1 MDKEIDPSNI
11 GKHENLIK
19 QAQAEMAKTDV
30 LVCGKCHNVYHFIE
44 LFKQHKDKSC
54 TKDSSLRDCKETKPK
69 VWAFLLWKASQIN
82 NSDDLGQ
89 TNVNAW
95 KLYQTWVKMDESI
108 RETWV
113 VAGRTIQ
120 SFAKIGQSSL
130 QEMPVKITRTVVDV
144 SSDKKP
150 QNTFNRRPNID
161 MKSKKMSDNENTDTD
176 DDINISRL
184 SARSSKFSDSEVP
197 IKKPVISRLST
208 NTTVRMSPQQQKTPI
223 LLNKNLPVR
232 TAIRTI
238 PNTDETQTQDATVEK
253 ILAKRFNPRKK
264 QHEYLIKWENF
275 AHEKNTWELPGN
287 LETCKHL
294 LDNFE
299 QQLARQK
306 EQRAR
311 QQLLAQQAEVKQQ
324 NTIIKVTSTSS
335 PNTSPSKNRPAR
347 NSKVKAMDQ
356 VKQWCEEQDTVTTVV
371 PTLKRKATDE
381 EDSDYEATDEQDE
394 EESYMTNKK
403 LKTEN
408 VAISNALTKVGQTGN
423 VRIQPVNKVQTVART
438 LNGGTSP
445 DVKNSAEIVITK
457 DTKSTGVIKKPGALV
472 SPTVKTEPQI
482 RVVQKGETTS
492 SGVVRITQNTATTTT
507 RPINQGVTRL
517 INSGI
522 TAKSIPTAKTTTPTT
537 NRQIVRQPTSLPA
550 KPAIQRTQQQLAQAK
565 RSSLSPGGIQQ
576 QNNVHAKTT
585 ITRIV
590 KSAPNSKNTTPEQR
604 GNVTIQKVDK
614 NQASGIRRV
623 QKKLIPQEDSFEDQE
638 IEDEKEEEEDS
649 FIDDFPQG
657 ESTIQRS
664 DSPERPLT
672 LCPFTGAVL
681 GRAEGEKTPP
691 APSPEPVLKVE
702 KPSLPVP
709 SLSRIVQKNPAQ
721 QQPKPQQERKIKQQ
735 PPKAAT
741 PQPAPPPPAPA
752 PVQEVEEPQQQ
763 IQQQEHQE
771 EELMQDDEGQIH
783 QITPITNEDGS
794 PMIVSGEDGTIY
806 QVAGKNAEGQTIL
819 IAQGVDGEQQRVY
832 VAACDDDLGL
842 ESAMGQDAGE
852 GQFMIKEEDGSD
864 PTQALTIVT
873 DSGDSQDITAEVVQ
887 ADQPSPGG
895 TRRVVLLLPDGNFMM
910 TDVSAEQYQS
920 LNLVS

>member
-1 MDKEIDPSNI
+1 MRK
-11 GKHENLIK
+11 
-19 QAQAEMAKTDV
+19 
-30 LVCGKCHNVYHFIE
+30 
-44 LFKQHKDKSC
+44 
-54 TKDSSLRDCKETKPK
+54 
-69 VWAFLLWKASQIN
+69 
-82 NSDDLGQ
+82 
-89 TNVNAW
+89 
-95 KLYQTWVKMDESI
+95 
-108 RETWV
+108 
-113 VAGRTIQ
+113 
-120 SFAKIGQSSL
+120 KI
-130 QEMPVKITRTVVDV
+130 
-144 SSDKKP
+144 
-150 QNTFNRRPNID
+150 
-161 MKSKKMSDNENTDTD
+161 SDNENTDTD
-176 DDINISRL
+176 EDINISGL
-184 SARSSKFSDSEVP
+184 SARSSKFSDSEAP
-197 IKKPVISRLST
+197 IKKPVITRLSA
-208 NTTVRMSPQQQKTPI
+208 NTTVRMTPQQTTKAPI
-223 LLNKNLPVR
+223 LLNKNLTVR

-324 NTIIKVTSTSS
+324 NTIIKVTSS

-394 EESYMTNKK
+394 EESYMINKK

-408 VAISNALTKVGQTGN
+408 VAINNALTKVGQSGN
-423 VRIQPVNKVQTVART
+423 VRIQQVNKAQTVGRT

-457 DTKSTGVIKKPGALV
+457 DTKSTGVIKKPGALI

-492 SGVVRITQNTATTTT
+492 SGVVRITQNTAPTTT

-522 TAKSIPTAKTTTPTT
+522 TAKAIPAAKPTTPT
-537 NRQIVRQPTSLPA
+537 RQVVRQTPTSLPA
-550 KPAIQRTQQQLAQAK
+550 TKQAIQRTQQQLAQAK
-565 RSSLSPGGIQQ
+565 RSSLSPGGIVQ

-590 KSAPNSKNTTPEQR
+590 KSAPNSKQSTPDQR
-604 GNVTIQKVDK
+604 GNVTIQKVDRGAA
-614 NQASGIRRV
+614 ASGIRRI
-623 QKKLIPQEDSFEDQE
+623 QKKIIPQEDSFDDNE
-638 IEDEKEEEEDS
+638 IEDEKDEEDT
-649 FIDDFPQG
+649 FIDDFPQ
-657 ESTIQRS
+657 EATVQRS

-691 APSPEPVLKVE
+691 APSPEPVNKIE

-709 SLSRIVQKNPAQ
+709 SLTRIVQKNPVQ
-721 QQPKPQQERKIKQQ
+721 QQPKPQQERKLKQQQQ
-735 PPKAAT
+735 PPKVVT
-741 PQPAPPPPAPA
+741 PQPAPPPPPV
-752 PVQEVEEPQQQ
+752 VQEVEEPQQQ
-763 IQQQEHQE
+763 LQEHQE
-771 EELMQDDEGQIH
+771 EEQMQDDDGQIH

-842 ESAMGQDAGE
+842 ESAMGQDGGD
-852 GQFMIKEEDGSD
+852 GQFMIKEEDCSD
-864 PTQALTIVT
+864 PSQALSIVT

-887 ADQPSPGG
+887 ADQPSPG
-895 TRRVVLLLPDGNFMM
+895 NF
-910 TDVSAEQYQS
+910 DFI
-920 LNLVS
+920 